1 MCGFVGLFG
10 FNELSIEILKKMGS
24 SMKHRGPDDN
34 DIFIDHSKKI
44 ALAHQRLS
52 ILDLSKAGHQPMKSR
67 SGRYIIVFNGEFYNH
82 LDIRKYIETKFINQN
97 IKWKGYSDTETLIE
111 CIDLLGLDETLQKVE
126 GMFSFALF
134 DNSNGILTL
143 ARDRMGEKPLYYGY
157 NNGLFYF
164 GSELKS
170 FKSNP
175 KFKPKIDQN
184 SLSCLIK
191 YNFIP
196 APLSIYENIFKLSP
210 GKTISLNLDSNEL
223 IEKSYWNIYEKINLE
238 QKNISD
244 SDYINNLNNLLKK
257 TVAKQMISD
266 VPLGSFLSGGIDS
279 STITALMQENSIKK
293 IQSFTIG
300 FDDFNYNEAIH
311 AKKIANSIGTD
322 HNELYLSSK
331 DAINVIP
338 NLSSVYDEPFADSS
352 QIPTYLVSKM
362 AKNKITVALTGDGGD
377 ELFGGY
383 NRYVLGKRMW
393 AKISHFPYGIR
404 KIFSKL
410 ISSVSP
416 ESYNLFF
423 NNFFKLLPISSTY
436 NNLGDKLHKGSR
448 VMLAKNSEELYE
460 YFISH
465 WMDVNEVVRNR
476 NNRSLTNISFNKEID
491 SNDLIFKMMLT
502 DLTAYLPD
510 DILCKVDRA
519 AMANSLETRLPM
531 LDHNVVE
538 LALQIPMNLKLKN
551 KVGKWILR
559 EILYKYVPKDLVE
572 RPKMGFGIPLGS
584 WLRGPLKDW
593 AGDLL
598 SQNTIKNQNYLEYGP
613 IDQCWKEHL
622 SGKHNW
628 STSLWSILMF
638 QEWLS
643 NQ

>member
-24 SMKHRGPDDN
+24 SMNHRGPDDN

-44 ALAHQRLS
+44 AFAHQRLS

-111 CIDLLGLDETLQKVE
+111 CIDLLGVDETLQKVE

-175 KFKPKIDQN
+175 NFKPKIDQN

-210 GKTISLNLDSNEL
+210 GKTISLNLNSNEL

-266 VPLGSFLSGGIDS
+266 VPIGSFLSGGIDS

-300 FDDFNYNEAIH
+300 FDDFDYNEAIH

-393 AKISHFPYGIR
+393 AKISHFPYEIR

-423 NNFFKLLPISSTY
+423 NNFFKLLPITSTY

-465 WMDVNEVVRNR
+465 WMDVNEVVRNYD
-476 NNRSLTNISFNKEID
+476 NRSLTNISFNKEID

-502 DLTAYLPD
+502 DLTTYLPD

-519 AMANSLETRLPM
+519 SMANSLETRLPM

-572 RPKMGFGIPLGS
+572 RPKMGFGIPLAS

-598 SQNTIKNQNYLEYGP
+598 SQNAIKNQNYLEYGP
-613 IDQCWKEHL
+613 IEQCWKEHL